1 MIGIRPHDA
10 LQRRQDLRGLRLLL
24 PSGFQRFH
32 GRRFISASA
41 NSVAA
46 SRSSG
51 KRCATSRM
59 ASAYARSSAARS
71 AGGVAACR
79 FASASM
85 FARSRAVT
93 RPARTHG
100 LLDGRVGGLLPLGVR
115 RAVVVRAVR
124 QRDAPVAHRAGR
136 IEAGRFPERAIG
148 LDVVEGV
155 DESQPLVEVGLGLT
169 RGRRNGLV
177 VAPEALQEHGWRGR
191 VTPGLMVGRR
201 LRRAGGESERERSQ
215 DRADRTS
222 HLTAPSLP
230 HRKANVPAGVPH
242 GLAAVR
248 GPCARR
254 DSASTDRE
262 RDCPSTP
269 AGSPPRRYD
278 CGSRPRPPAVATP
291 VGGWR
296 TRPGAACRA
305 AEQPRIAA
313 STP

>member
-1 MIGIRPHDA
+1 MTRSSVATISAVSGCMLAVRLPEVPRPEVHQRVGEERGGVEVVGEA
-10 LQRRQDLRGLRLLL
+10 LRHLAHGVGVRAVERG
-24 PSGFQRFH
+24 PV
-32 GRRFISASA
+32 GRRRHRVPLRERLDDRALA
-41 NSVAA
+41 LRDAA
-46 SRSSG
+46 GQDR
-51 KRCATSRM
+51 
-59 ASAYARSSAARS
+59 
-71 AGGVAACR
+71 
-79 FASASM
+79 
-85 FARSRAVT
+85 
-93 RPARTHG
+93 G
-100 LLDGRVGGLLPLGVR
+100 LLDGREGGLLPLGVG
-115 RAVVVRAVR
+115 RAVVVRAVG

-136 IEAGRFPERAIG
+136 IEAGRLAERAFG

-155 DESQPLVEVGLGLT
+155 HESQPLVEVGLGLT

-278 CGSRPRPPAVATP
+278 CGSRPRPPAAATP